1 MCSCVRSPG
10 NILEVFGVLGDAHGK
25 LLVLDL
31 APLHGRRARE
41 GFGGAALVVQDAVH
55 ATGVSRIKVA
65 RQWAGHVN
73 QGSPERR
80 IRHAVPNPATQVY
93 SADRRLD
100 RERPRG
106 TVIEN

>member
-1 MCSCVRSPG
+1 MAQ
-10 NILEVFGVLGDAHGK
+10 LGG
-25 LLVLDL
+25 
-31 APLHGRRARE
+31 PLHGRRARE

-65 RQWAGHVN
+65 WQWAGHVN